1 MLALLQRP
9 GIRQLIKFCIVGASS
24 FAIDIGLLNLLLYRF
39 GWPLILA
46 KTCSFLLA
54 VANGFYWNRRWTF
67 RAVAG
72 DAKAQYPKFMLTN
85 SIGLILNLSIMTG
98 AILLATRLGWIH
110 ANRNTGEILN
120 LILRGE
126 GRNAFNPMTVNV
138 ATVVATVCVTAW
150 NFTAARLWTFKTPT
164 QSVAEPA

>member
-1 MLALLQRP
+1 M
-9 GIRQLIKFCIVGASS
+9 
-24 FAIDIGLLNLLLYRF
+24 
-39 GWPLILA
+39 LA

-67 RAVAG
+67 QAQSG

-85 SIGLILNLSIMTG
+85 TVGLILNLSIMTG

-110 ANRNTGEILN
+110 ADRSTGEILE

-126 GRNAFNPMTVNV
+126 GRHAFNPMTVNV
-138 ATVVATVCVTAW
+138 ATFVATVCVTAW
-150 NFTAARLWTFKTPT
+150 NFTAARLWTFKPST
-164 QSVAEPA
+164 SSAAEPA